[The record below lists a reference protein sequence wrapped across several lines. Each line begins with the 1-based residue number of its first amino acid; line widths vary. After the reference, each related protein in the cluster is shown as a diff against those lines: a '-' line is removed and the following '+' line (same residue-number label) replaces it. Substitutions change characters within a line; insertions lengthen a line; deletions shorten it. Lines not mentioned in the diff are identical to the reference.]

1 MKRRST
7 QTRVKMGCGGA
18 AGLGDQR
25 EPEDPGEQREPED
38 LGEQRE
44 PGEPGEGCST
54 CPLISMLWHWGYQG
68 DKKKGVKTGG
78 KKGSGCEG
86 REKKKK
92 KKGEIPTGAGQA
104 GRSIV
109 AIKTKIEY

>member
-7 QTRVKMGCGGA
+7 QTRAKVGYGGA
-18 AGLGDQR
+18 VGLGERR
-25 EPEDPGEQREPED
+25 ELEDPGEQREPED

-54 CPLISMLWHWGYQG
+54 CPLISMLLHWGYQG

-78 KKGSGCEG
+78 KKGSGCKG
-86 REKKKK
+86 REKKEKRK
-92 KKGEIPTGAGQA
+92 VSDPRAQVRQGEV
-104 GRSIV
+104 S
-109 AIKTKIEY
+109 